1 MMEPSVPLHCP
12 ALFLNGIRI
21 RNSNSALAVVVI
33 VVLRF
38 LECFGFSFEFDS
50 PGSVTVGSV
59 KPLNDDVGRKSYR
72 ERERERERDLTS
84 VLVGAMTLSQFL
96 NRRWR
101 LVAIN

>member
-38 LECFGFSFEFDS
+38 LECLDFSSKFDS

-59 KPLNDDVGRKSYR
+59 KPLNDDAGKKSYAER
-72 ERERERERDLTS
+72 ERERERE
-84 VLVGAMTLSQFL
+84 
-96 NRRWR
+96 
-101 LVAIN
+101 I